1 MGVGESE
8 MTKYAF
14 ADAAHSV
21 IKNTETGATFEWPRH
36 VHISNVQGHA
46 AEQFRADGCPWPA
59 PFVAPAVF
67 VRMVDAK
74 TIRLERENGTT
85 RVCPH
90 RGDFALV

>member
-59 PFVAPAVF
+59 PFVAPKPVETPKPVAKAKPVDDADPRRRRDATD
-67 VRMVDAK
+67 VRS
-74 TIRLERENGTT
+74 RR
-85 RVCPH
+85 
-90 RGDFALV
+90 